1 MNILNYYYEN
11 RNLNVEFSTIEDGD
25 KFYRTL
31 NLSLNDIEYYS
42 PTIIIERDLYNI
54 DEDFVI
60 ELINQYLKENDLP
73 EEESL

>member
-1 MNILNYYYEN
+1 MNILDYYYEN
-11 RNLNVEFSTIEDGD
+11 RNLNVEFSTTEDGD

-31 NLSLNDIEYYS
+31 NLSLDDIEYYS
-42 PTIIIERDLYNI
+42 PTIIIERDLYSI

-60 ELINQYLKENDLP
+60 ELINQYLIDNDLP

>member
-1 MNILNYYYEN
+1 MNIIDYYYES
-11 RNLNVEFSTIEDGD
+11 RNLNVEFSTIDDGD

-31 NLSLNDIEYYS
+31 NLSFDDIQYYS
-42 PTIIIERDLYNI
+42 PTIIIEKDLYDI

-60 ELINQYLKENDLP
+60 DLINQYLKENDLP

>member
-54 DEDFVI
+54 NEDFVI

>member
-1 MNILNYYYEN
+1 MNIIDYYYES
-11 RNLNVEFSTIEDGD
+11 RNLNIEFSTIDDGD

-31 NLSLNDIEYYS
+31 NLSFDDIQYYS
-42 PTIIIERDLYNI
+42 PTIIIEKDLYHI

-60 ELINQYLKENDLP
+60 DLINQYLKENELP

>member
-1 MNILNYYYEN
+1 MNIIDYYYESG
-11 RNLNVEFSTIEDGD
+11 NLNIEFSTIDDGD

-31 NLSLNDIEYYS
+31 NLSFDEIQYYS
-42 PTIIIERDLYNI
+42 PTIIIEKDLYDI

-60 ELINQYLKENDLP
+60 DLINQYLKENELP